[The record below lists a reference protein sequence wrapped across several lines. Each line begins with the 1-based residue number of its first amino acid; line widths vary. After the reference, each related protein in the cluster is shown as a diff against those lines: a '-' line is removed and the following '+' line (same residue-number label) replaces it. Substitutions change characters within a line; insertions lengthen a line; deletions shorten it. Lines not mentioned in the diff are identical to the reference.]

1 LLGNGPATRARAAAA
16 AAAAVPAKLAVA
28 HTVPTSA
35 DKIIISNLPADV
47 SEGQI
52 KVGLFNSELIM
63 RLIRH
68 NTQEL
73 FTSTVGPTK
82 EVNLSHD
89 ASGRSKG
96 VAAVTFSKK
105 GDANKAYSQYH
116 NRLID
121 GS

>member
-1 LLGNGPATRARAAAA
+1 MKPY
-16 AAAAVPAKLAVA
+16 
-28 HTVPTSA
+28 
-35 DKIIISNLPADV
+35 
-47 SEGQI
+47 
-52 KVGLFNSELIM
+52 
-63 RLIRH
+63 
-68 NTQEL
+68 TQEL

-82 EVNLSHD
+82 EVNLSYD

-96 VAAVTFSKK
+96 VAAVTFLKK